1 MSTNNYLSTLK
12 PKFKPTVHSLGKI
25 PAYQYKG
32 SLKEELA
39 AGTLTPA
46 QTVDVLEDMLMIREF
61 EEMIVKL
68 RSGAYDACK
77 GYQYRGPTHVSIG
90 QSHIRRLLRGDA
102 PDDQITSTLRHGDS
116 LPKLRRHPRHERG
129 RVEGPYSD

>member
-46 QTVDVLEDMLMIREF
+46 QDCRCVGRHVDD
-61 EEMIVKL
+61 
-68 RSGAYDACK
+68 
-77 GYQYRGPTHVSIG
+77 
-90 QSHIRRLLRGDA
+90 
-102 PDDQITSTLRHGDS
+102 
-116 LPKLRRHPRHERG
+116 PR
-129 RVEGPYSD
+129 V